1 MPDGEGTIEV
11 MFTTAALFHHVRV
24 SRLLSAFA
32 LYRRSYLAARPEV
45 PLSPVAVQ
53 VSVTEAVRAW
63 AVELTPV
70 RKATFMR
77 SRVKNVMA

>member
-1 MPDGEGTIEV
+1 MEV
-11 MFTTAALFHHVRV
+11 IFTTAALLHHVRV
-24 SRLLSAFA
+24 SEPVSAFA

-53 VSVTEAVRAW
+53 VNVTVAVRAW

-70 RKATFMR
+70 RRATFM
-77 SRVKNVMA
+77 SRMKDDMA